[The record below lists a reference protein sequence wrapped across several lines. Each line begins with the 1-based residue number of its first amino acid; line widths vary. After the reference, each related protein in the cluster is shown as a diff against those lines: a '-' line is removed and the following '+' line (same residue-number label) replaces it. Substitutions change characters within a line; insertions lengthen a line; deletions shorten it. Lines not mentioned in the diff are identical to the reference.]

1 MPEIKSGRFSIK
13 VDRATNNTQTGTNG
27 KTSEVIVYKGLN
39 LLTPVNA
46 TPSENQ
52 YRVTLSCTGC
62 TAELK
67 DDYKTIYVKNVT
79 ASSAK
84 IDVTINVE
92 NKVNYKKTISIEKVI
107 SENEISN
114 MKSNIS
120 VIEQKAD
127 SISLKVEQTEKNLS
141 NNYPTYSKMYSAID
155 MKADKIT
162 STVSKTYTTKD
173 DFNNLNIGNRNML
186 LKTSDYKILS
196 CDGSENQCIFLYNIS
211 DPSLLAGKTATLTF
225 TYKLSNW
232 SNGQGGFNPQTG
244 DSNYV
249 WFDKSW
255 LWSEGK
261 FEYSATTSFPSNFND
276 TKFYIRSDWI
286 DGTIEVTEARLVI
299 SDKKA
304 DWSPAPEDVENRM
317 STLEQ
322 TAETLTAKFTDGYTM
337 GIIEQSINGIK
348 VKHSS
353 IDSNSYTYMS
363 ATGFYL
369 KNKGTDVFRVDA
381 NGLYV
386 KGNGD
391 FTGKVTASSGT
402 IGGYTISDY
411 KLSSGNVGM
420 CSDVNRDYAFWAGG
434 SDGSH
439 SPFRVGHD
447 GWLYASNASITGT
460 ITSSNGTI
468 GGYTISDYKLTS
480 GRVGM
485 CSNESKDYAFWAGGS
500 DGSHSPFRVGH
511 DGWLYASN
519 ASITGTITS
528 STIEGGTINI
538 GDGTF
543 VVNSSGQI
551 KARTEANSSGQ
562 YLDISSSTYK
572 IWKGSKCCMQMGFRD
587 LTFEN
592 GNTVTGTP
600 AIYIGAD
607 GIDPYGGNA
616 YDGNTGRYYARWYT
630 TDQNNSQTT
639 MHANMPTMMF
649 EFNTKYKNANTGRP
663 IASQIKMYADGDM
676 RIAPAGEL
684 EIYSHKKKNAIN
696 ADGDEELLARFTSS
710 TSDYYP
716 TRIEACAL
724 CNIKNSKGLRLAD
737 YYKSSAG
744 AGYDG
749 TDFMAMAEVRATY
762 TSTGDKYRTLRPHL
776 DDVMTLGS
784 GSYRW
789 SKIYASVSTIST
801 SDRRCK
807 TNIEYL
813 TAENKNVSTNCMTT
827 KEEIWEFV
835 KDIDYASYNFI
846 NGEGEADKDN
856 QFGFILQDLLQSHPD
871 LTTDLILDSSARN
884 PVEDENTNEV
894 PLMGYNTGNYVNI
907 LGCALQQALQRIE
920 VLENKLNDK

>member
-1 MPEIKSGRFSIK
+1 MSEIKSSRFSIK
-13 VDRATNNTQTGTNG
+13 VDRVTNNTQTGTNG

-39 LLTPVNA
+39 LLTPVNV

-92 NKVNYKKTISIEKVI
+92 NKVNYKKTISVEKVI

-127 SISLKVEQTEKNLS
+127 SISLRVEQTEENLS
-141 NNYPTYSKMYSAID
+141 NNYPTYNKMYSAID
-155 MKADKIT
+155 MKADKII

-173 DFNNLNIGNRNML
+173 DFNNLNIGSRNML

-196 CDGSENQCIFLYNIS
+196 CNGTENQSFFLYNIS

-225 TYKLSNW
+225 TYKVRNW
-232 SNGQGGFNPQTG
+232 NGQGGFTPQTG
-244 DSNYV
+244 DSNWV
-249 WFDKSW
+249 WFNQFW

-286 DGTIEVTEARLVI
+286 YGTIEVTEARLVV

-322 TAETLTAKFTDGYTM
+322 TAETLTAKFTDGFNM

-348 VKHSS
+348 VKHST
-353 IDSNSYTYMS
+353 IDSNSYTHMS
-363 ATGFYL
+363 ATGFYV
-369 KNKGTDVFRVDA
+369 KNRGTDAFRVDA
-381 NGLYV
+381 DGLYV

-391 FTGKVTASSGT
+391 FTGKVTASS
-402 IGGYTISDY
+402 
-411 KLSSGNVGM
+411 
-420 CSDVNRDYAFWAGG
+420 
-434 SDGSH
+434 
-439 SPFRVGHD
+439 
-447 GWLYASNASITGT
+447 
-460 ITSSNGTI
+460 GTI

-485 CSNESKDYAFWAGGS
+485 CSNESKDYAFWAGGT
-500 DGSHSPFRVGH
+500 DGSHSSFRVGH

-519 ASITGTITS
+519 ASITGTISS

-551 KARTEANSSGQ
+551 KARTEANASGQ

-572 IWKGSKCCMQMGFRD
+572 IWKGSKCCVQMGFRD

-592 GNTVTGTP
+592 GNTVTSTP
-600 AIYIGAD
+600 AIYIGTD
-607 GIDPYGGNA
+607 GINPYGGDA
-616 YDGNTGRYYARWYT
+616 YNGNTGRYYARWYT

-649 EFNTKYKNANTGRP
+649 EFNTRYKNANTGRP

-676 RIAPAGEL
+676 RIAPVGKL
-684 EIYSHKKKNAIN
+684 EIYSHKKRNAIN
-696 ADGDEELLARFTSS
+696 ADGDEELLAKFTSS

-724 CNIKNSKGLRLAD
+724 CNMKNEKGLRLAD
-737 YYKSSAG
+737 YYKSSSG
-744 AGYDG
+744 SGYDG
-749 TDFMAMAEVRATY
+749 TDFMAMTEIRANY
-762 TSTGDKYRTLRPHL
+762 YSDGSKFRTFRPHL
-776 DDVMTLGS
+776 DNAMELGS

-789 SKIYASVSTIST
+789 KKIFSATSSIST

-813 TAENKNVSTNCMTT
+813 TAENENVSTNCMTT

-884 PVEDENTNEV
+884 PVEGEDTDEA

-920 VLENKLNDK
+920 DLENKLNGK

>member
-1 MPEIKSGRFSIK
+1 MSEIKSGRFSIK
-13 VDRATNNTQTGTNG
+13 VDRVTNNTQTGTNG

-39 LLTPVNA
+39 LLTPVNV

-67 DDYKTIYVKNVT
+67 NDYKTIYVKNVT

-127 SISLKVEQTEKNLS
+127 SISLRVEQTEENLS
-141 NNYPTYSKMYSAID
+141 NNYPTYNKMYSAID
-155 MKADKIT
+155 MKADKII

-173 DFNNLNIGNRNML
+173 DFNNLNIGSRNML

-196 CDGSENQCIFLYNIS
+196 CNGTENQSFFLYNIS

-225 TYKLSNW
+225 TYKVRNW
-232 SNGQGGFNPQTG
+232 NGQGGFTPQTG
-244 DSNYV
+244 DSNWV
-249 WFDKSW
+249 WFNQFW

-286 DGTIEVTEARLVI
+286 YGTIEVTEARLVI

-322 TAETLTAKFTDGYTM
+322 TAETLTAKFTDGFNM

-348 VKHSS
+348 VKHTTF
-353 IDSNSYTYMS
+353 DSNSYTHMS
-363 ATGFYL
+363 ATGFYI
-369 KNKGTDVFRVDA
+369 KNRGTDAFRVDA
-381 NGLYV
+381 DGLYV

-391 FTGKVTASSGT
+391 FTGKVTASS
-402 IGGYTISDY
+402 
-411 KLSSGNVGM
+411 
-420 CSDVNRDYAFWAGG
+420 
-434 SDGSH
+434 
-439 SPFRVGHD
+439 
-447 GWLYASNASITGT
+447 
-460 ITSSNGTI
+460 GTI

-485 CSNESKDYAFWAGGS
+485 CSNESKDYAFWAGGT
-500 DGSHSPFRVGH
+500 DGSHSSFRVGH

-519 ASITGTITS
+519 ASITGTISS

-551 KARTEANSSGQ
+551 KARTEANSQGQ

-592 GNTVTGTP
+592 GNTVTSTP

-607 GIDPYGGNA
+607 GINAKGGTS
-616 YDGNTGRYYARWYT
+616 YTGGTGRYYARWYT
-630 TDQNNSQTT
+630 TDHNNSMTST
-639 MHANMPTMMF
+639 HTNMPTMMF
-649 EFNTKYKNANTGRP
+649 EFNSKFTDNGTGNP
-663 IASQIKMYADGDM
+663 IASQIKMFADGHM
-676 RIAPAGEL
+676 LIAPVRDL
-684 EIYSHKKKNAIN
+684 EIRTHEK
-696 ADGDEELLARFTSS
+696 DGSVTAGGNEYVVANFCSS
-710 TSDYYP
+710 GSDYYS
-716 TRIEACAL
+716 TRVEVQAL
-724 CNIKNSKGLRLAD
+724 CNIKNSKGLKLAD

-744 AGYDG
+744 DGYDG
-749 TDFMAMAEVRATY
+749 TDFMAMAEVRASY
-762 TSTGDKYRTLRPHL
+762 YSNGDKLRTFRPHL
-776 DDVMTLGS
+776 DNAMELGS
-784 GSYRW
+784 SSYRW
-789 SKIYASVSTIST
+789 KKIQCATSTIST

-813 TAENKNVSTNCMTT
+813 TAENEKVSTNCMTT

-846 NGEGEADKDN
+846 NGEGEADTDN

-884 PVEDENTNEV
+884 PIKGEETDEA
-894 PLMGYNTGNYVNI
+894 PLMGYNSGNYVNI

-920 VLENKLNDK
+920 ILENKLNGK